1 MANTDLLLD
10 ELWEI
15 AGRQYGTVT
24 LREATTFDI
33 VQARQQAE
41 EVREIIRPD
50 NSREVVVVASPMR
63 AAVALILS
71 QIEALDGESI
81 ALTPEMLK
89 GLSAKD
95 FNNICSAIEG
105 LDQALTA
112 VGRSAER
119 GRDDQGGADA

>member
-1 MANTDLLLD
+1 MANTHLKLD

-41 EVREIIRPD
+41 EVREIVRPD

-63 AAVALILS
+63 AARI
-71 QIEALDGESI
+71 
-81 ALTPEMLK
+81 
-89 GLSAKD
+89 
-95 FNNICSAIEG
+95 
-105 LDQALTA
+105 
-112 VGRSAER
+112 RSR
-119 GRDDQGGADA
+119 GRLRPSSFISSSFILLPQ